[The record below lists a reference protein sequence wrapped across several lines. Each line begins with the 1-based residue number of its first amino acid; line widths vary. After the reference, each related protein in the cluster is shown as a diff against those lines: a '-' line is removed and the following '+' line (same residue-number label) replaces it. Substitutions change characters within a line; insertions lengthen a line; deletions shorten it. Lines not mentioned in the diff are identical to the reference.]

1 MPRTRIP
8 VPWMVC
14 GLGLLWMLLIAC
26 VSAQQ
31 SSPATPVRA
40 TEAIAS
46 GASAQ
51 EWNRIVEAAKA
62 EGEVIVWT
70 QVGEDRRRFYKD
82 AFEKAYPGIR
92 VNLFQAPQS
101 AERDAR
107 FLQEWQAGV
116 AKVDVMIA
124 GSAGVNARIKPVGG
138 LQPLRPLLRP
148 DILDPAVWR
157 LGILWVDK
165 EQQYMLMSDTSVYP
179 PVTVNH
185 SIAENEIQSWE
196 DLLHPRYKGKIVQ
209 TDPRSS
215 GPGFAAGLFM
225 YYNPDLGPEFMRE
238 LYNKGVVFSPDE
250 RQNAEWIDSG
260 RMLIGISAR
269 PQEVEALRK
278 IGGTLRIV
286 PVLKVKGRPEAFFQ
300 GSDGILFVPN
310 LDPLPHPNAARVYV
324 NWFYSRDGQQAMAD
338 ILQLP
343 SNRVDVDLSNVPQYT
358 IPQRGVEYTNM
369 NEERFTST
377 ESVQQMRDYVDR
389 IYVAP

>member
-1 MPRTRIP
+1 MCRYRVYTAWI
-8 VPWMVC
+8 VC
-14 GLGLLWMLLIAC
+14 GLSLQWMLLSACIA
-26 VSAQQ
+26 AQQ
-31 SSPATPVRA
+31 SPPVTPAGTP
-40 TEAIAS
+40 AI
-46 GASAQ
+46 SANSVADE
-51 EWNRIVEAAKA
+51 EWNKVVEAAKA

-82 AFEKAYPGIR
+82 AFERAYPGIR

-107 FLQEWQAGV
+107 FLQEWRAGV
-116 AKVDVMIA
+116 AKVDVMIS
-124 GSAGVNARIKPVGG
+124 GSAGVNARIKPEGG

-148 DILDPAVWR
+148 EILDPAVWR

-185 SIAENEIQSWE
+185 TIAESELQSWE
-196 DLLHPRYKGKIVQ
+196 DLLNPRYKGRIVQ

-225 YYNPDLGPEFMRE
+225 YYHPDLGPEFVRE
-238 LYNKGVVFSPDE
+238 LYNKGVIFSPDE

-286 PVLKVKGRPEAFFQ
+286 PVLKIKGRPEAFFQ

-324 NWFYSRDGQQAMAD
+324 NWFYSREGQQAMAD

-358 IPQRGVEYTNM
+358 IPQHGVEYTNM

-377 ESVQQMRDYVDR
+377 ESVQQMRDYVNR
-389 IYVAP
+389 VYVAP